1 MTYGNTLAQESL
13 PRGSHEI
20 YNFGRPFLGH
30 HYYTLRL
37 SEPCPWVEKKK
48 YISFTRFTQNY
59 LPFGWGSWN
68 LQVLVSLPYKCCIP
82 YLVKIGPL
90 VLEKK
95 SFRHVARRQPI
106 AICHLSYSGD
116 LKPESRLFRKCVYH
130 EGIRDLFFF
139 CEIYSVVLETVNL
152 DFFVPFW
159 IQE

>member
-1 MTYGNTLAQESL
+1 MTDMATPQHKNPCPEG
-13 PRGSHEI
+13 HEM
-20 YNFGRPFLGH
+20 YNFGH

-37 SEPCPWVEKKK
+37 SEPCPLVEKKK
-48 YISFTRFTQNY
+48 YICFTRFTQNY

-106 AICHLSYSGD
+106 ANCHLSYSGD
-116 LKPESRLFRKCVYH
+116 MKPESRLLRVCVYH
-130 EGIRDLFFF
+130 EGIRDLVF
-139 CEIYSVVLETVNL
+139 CEIYSVVLKTVNL